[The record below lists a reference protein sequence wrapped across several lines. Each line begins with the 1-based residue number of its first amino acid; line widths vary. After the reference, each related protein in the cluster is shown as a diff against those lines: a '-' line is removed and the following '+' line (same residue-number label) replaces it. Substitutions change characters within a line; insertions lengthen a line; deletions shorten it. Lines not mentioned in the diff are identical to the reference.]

1 MTKLKITNLV
11 KFYTLLLLN
20 ESPKYGYE
28 VMQELTKRV
37 GKISPSQ
44 VYPFFAE
51 LEKKRLIEVVEK
63 GDRGKLKY
71 QLTKSGKLTFKEV
84 FSKMDDLIETVISNK
99 ISTCIHCGEKVYGP
113 GHKEKIKGKQLI
125 FCCKYC
131 AASFKKGEEHKH

>member
-1 MTKLKITNLV
+1 MKLKITNLV

-28 VMQELTKRV
+28 VMGELVTRV

-51 LEKKRLIEVVEK
+51 LEKKKLIEVVE
-63 GDRGKLKY
+63 RGEREKKKY
-71 QLTKSGKLTFKEV
+71 KLTKEGKDTFKEV
-84 FSKMDDLIETVISNK
+84 YSKMDDLIENMISKK
-99 ISTCIHCGEKVYGP
+99 INICVHCDEKIYGQ
-113 GHKEKIKGKQLI
+113 GHKEKIKGKQMI

-131 AASFKKGEEHKH
+131 AASYKKGEVHKH

>member
-1 MTKLKITNLV
+1 MKLKITNLV

-28 VMQELTKRV
+28 VMQELERRV

-51 LEKKRLIEVVEK
+51 LEKKGLAIVVER
-63 GDRGKLKY
+63 GERDRKKY
-71 QLTKSGKLTFKEV
+71 RLTNEGRKVFKEL
-84 FSKMDDLIETVISNK
+84 FANMDDLIETAISKK
-99 ISTCIHCGEKVYGP
+99 INICVHCDEKIYGL
-113 GHKEKIKGKQLI
+113 GHREKIKGKQMT

-131 AASFKKGEEHKH
+131 AASYKKGEEHRH